1 MGLTSNTGPYNA
13 AAEHYG
19 ADDAV
24 MVKTPRLLYN
34 FSIEFMLNE
43 NVAMEDDS
51 FGRNFTFHRVSS
63 VVMPDFD
70 YGIQPINQYNRIRYV
85 PTRLTPGPC
94 NVLFHDTKDNQFQT
108 MMKAYAGHYFGHPE
122 TGIHDMDPV
131 NFSGYEMLN
140 SKFAAG
146 DAHHFGAKTIASNAR
161 FFFEEIRIHN
171 KDTAQ
176 GGRTTVLYNCMINQV
191 QHSTF
196 DYGQSSVATYSVQF
210 TPEHVNIGAVDGSL
224 VNSKQAQRQS
234 LESTVA
240 GTVANRLGALASK
253 TSTAVQEYVGQN
265 YGPTQSLRNIN
276 GNTFVVSDQL
286 PEE

>member
-1 MGLTSNTGPYNA
+1 
-13 AAEHYG
+13 
-19 ADDAV
+19 
-24 MVKTPRLLYN
+24 
-34 FSIEFMLNE
+34 MLNE

-63 VVMPDFD
+63 VVMPDYD
-70 YGIQPINQYNRIRYV
+70 YGLQPVNQYNRIRYV
-85 PTRLTPGPC
+85 PTRMTPGPC

-122 TGIHDMDPV
+122 TGAHDMDPV

-146 DAHHFGAKTIASNAR
+146 DAHHFGAKTIPSNAR

-176 GGRTTVLYNCMINQV
+176 GGRTTVLYNCMISQV
-191 QHSTF
+191 SHSTF
-196 DYGQSSVATYSVQF
+196 DYSQSSVSTYSVQF
-210 TPEHVNIGAVDGSL
+210 TPEHVNIGVVDGAL
-224 VNSKQAQRQS
+224 INSKQAQRQS
-234 LESTVA
+234 LESTTA
-240 GTVANRLGALASK
+240 STVANRIGTLD
-253 TSTAVQEYVGQN
+253 TSTQIIQQAYVGQN
-265 YGPTQSLRNIN
+265 YGPNQSLRNQN

-286 PEE
+286 PQE